1 MHLKALHEY
10 DIASTYPYTMTASDS
25 MYEHEIPRFY
35 HERILSYLFKNVSDL
50 KTHGNHDTPVRMEI
64 HEYFNL
70 RAYNAVKS
78 ICLKESESKKAQVK
92 EEEEVKE
99 EEVKEEDKVKEEVK
113 ENSYAV
119 GIRRENGEI
128 VGESSLFNPL
138 NSLFMHIGTGSY
150 DFVFTDAKNQKHE
163 FQIDYKEENSPKY
176 TSCSGIAYFRRMLI
190 RTPTPDSFVEFYK
203 LACET
208 DNTTE
213 QKLRISVTN
222 KYSEWNTYSRIPVRR
237 LNTVYMDERIKK
249 RIMDDLTEF
258 LNNEAEYDAFGIPY
272 KKTYLLTG
280 VPGSGK
286 TSLIKALC
294 NEIHYNLGIM
304 SISRDM
310 DNATIQGSF
319 RNLDP
324 KTVLLLEDIDCLFE
338 KRTSV
343 ETPTFTFS
351 NLLNILDGVLFKH
364 GLIVFITTN
373 HPEKLDP
380 ALLRQ
385 GRTDM
390 IIELNYP
397 SKTEIEKLFRDMLGS
412 KYYGTTDALTDAFKT
427 FYAAIKEKQLPMAA
441 IVNFLF
447 RHRDKHM
454 DNLKELLDGDSFI
467 KRVTGHESSTKLY
480 A

>member
-1 MHLKALHEY
+1 MANAFKAMMCL
-10 DIASTYPYTMTASDS
+10 DNTRPRTRTMTSTAP
-25 MYEHEIPRFY
+25 MHEHEIPKYYQDRV
-35 HERILSYLFKNVSDL
+35 LAYLFRHAIAL
-50 KTHGNHDTPVRMEI
+50 KTRSNPEVPVRMQV

-70 RAYNAVKS
+70 RTYNAVKTVLDEK
-78 ICLKESESKKAQVK
+78 LKEKEMPAAQALY
-92 EEEEVKE
+92 
-99 EEVKEEDKVKEEVK
+99 D
-113 ENSYAV
+113 
-119 GIRRENGEI
+119 
-128 VGESSLFNPL
+128 PL
-138 NSLFMHIGTGSY
+138 NALFMSIGCGDY
-150 DFVFTDAKNQKHE
+150 DYVFTDAKAEKHAFE
-163 FQIDYKEENSPKY
+163 IDYREECKTRS
-176 TSCSGIAYFRRMLI
+176 TSCDGLVYFRRLLV
-190 RTPTPDSFVEFYK
+190 RTPTPASFAEFYK
-203 LACET
+203 LASEI
-208 DNTTE
+208 DNTSDE
-213 QKLRISVTN
+213 KLRISVTN

-237 LNTVYMDERIKK
+237 LNTVYMDERVKQ
-249 RIMDDLTEF
+249 RIMDDVTEF
-258 LNNEAEYDAFGIPY
+258 LKSEAEYDAFGIPY

-304 SISRDM
+304 SLSRDM

-319 RNLDP
+319 RNIDP

-343 ETPTFTFS
+343 ETPSFTFS

-385 GRTDM
+385 GRTDL
-390 IIELNYP
+390 IVELNYP
-397 SKTEIEKLFRDMLGS
+397 SRTEIEKLFRDMLGT
-412 KYYGTTDALTDAFKT
+412 KYYATAEANTDAFKA
-427 FYAAIKEKQLPMAA
+427 FYAAIKEKQLPMSA

-454 DNLKELLDGDSFI
+454 DHLKELLDGDSFI
-467 KRVTGHESSTKLY
+467 KRVTGQETSTKLY

>member
-1 MHLKALHEY
+1 MLRLVNNIQTMTTIATTHATATATAALH
-10 DIASTYPYTMTASDS
+10 
-25 MYEHEIPRFY
+25 EHEIPKYYQSRV
-35 HERILSYLFKNVSDL
+35 LLYLFRNAASL
-50 KTHGNHDTPVRMEI
+50 KTRSNHAVPARTEV

-70 RAYNAVKS
+70 RTYNAVKS
-78 ICLKESESKKAQVK
+78 VIDEKTKDKEVP
-92 EEEEVKE
+92 
-99 EEVKEEDKVKEEVK
+99 
-113 ENSYAV
+113 AV
-119 GIRRENGEI
+119 QA
-128 VGESSLFNPL
+128 LCDPL
-138 NSLFMHIGTGSY
+138 NALFMTIGLGDY
-150 DFVFTDAKNQKHE
+150 DYVFTDAKNEKHAFE
-163 FQIDYKEENSPKY
+163 IDYREEANPRP
-176 TSCSGIAYFRRMLI
+176 TSCDGMVFFRRLLV
-190 RTPTPDSFVEFYK
+190 RTPTPASFVEFYK
-203 LACET
+203 LASEI
-208 DNTTE
+208 DNTSDE
-213 QKLRISVTN
+213 KLRISVTN

-237 LNTVYMDERIKK
+237 LNTVYMDERVKQ
-249 RIMDDLTEF
+249 RIMDDVTAF

-304 SISRDM
+304 SMSRDM
-310 DNATIQGSF
+310 DNATVQGSF
-319 RNLDP
+319 RNIDP

-343 ETPTFTFS
+343 ETSSFTFS

-373 HPEKLDP
+373 HPEKLDA

-385 GRTDM
+385 GRTDL
-390 IIELNYP
+390 IVELNYP
-397 SKTEIEKLFRDMLGS
+397 SRTEIEKLFRDMLGG
-412 KYYGTTDALTDAFKT
+412 KHYATAEATTDAFKA
-427 FYAAIKEKQLPMAA
+427 FYAAIKDKQLPMSA

-454 DNLKELLDGDSFI
+454 ENLKELLDGDSFI
-467 KRVTGHESSTKLY
+467 KRVTGEETSTKLY

>member
-1 MHLKALHEY
+1 MHLKAECDVNPLCKDIDMNPVNWHEY
-10 DIASTYPYTMTASDS
+10 
-25 MYEHEIPRFY
+25 EIPRY
-35 HERILSYLFKNVSDL
+35 YQTRVLLYLFRNAALL
-50 KTHGNHDTPVRMEI
+50 KTRSNHALPARMEV

-70 RAYNAVKS
+70 KAYNAVKS
-78 ICLKESESKKAQVK
+78 VIDEKKT
-92 EEEEVKE
+92 
-99 EEVKEEDKVKEEVK
+99 K
-113 ENSYAV
+113 ENEASALYP
-119 GIRRENGEI
+119 
-128 VGESSLFNPL
+128 PL
-138 NSLFMHIGTGSY
+138 NALFLSVGCGDYEFSFTAADGVMH
-150 DFVFTDAKNQKHE
+150 VFE
-163 FQIDYKEENSPKY
+163 IDYREEANPRP
-176 TSCSGIAYFRRMLI
+176 TSCDGMVYFRRLMV

-203 LACET
+203 LASEI
-208 DNTTE
+208 DNTSDE
-213 QKLRISVTN
+213 KLRISVTN

-237 LNTVYMDERIKK
+237 LNTVYMDERVKQ
-249 RIMDDLTEF
+249 RILNDVNEF

-304 SISRDM
+304 SMSRDM

-319 RNLDP
+319 RNIDP

-338 KRTSV
+338 KRVSV
-343 ETPTFTFS
+343 DTPSFTFS

-397 SKTEIEKLFRDMLGS
+397 SRTEIEKLFCDMLGG
-412 KYYGTTDALTDAFKT
+412 KHYATADATAAAFKT
-427 FYAAIKEKQLPMAA
+427 FYAAIKDKQLPMSA

-454 DNLKELLDGDSFI
+454 EHLKELLDGDTFI
-467 KRVTGHESSTKLY
+467 KSVTGQETCTKLY
-480 A
+480 N

>member
-1 MHLKALHEY
+1 
-10 DIASTYPYTMTASDS
+10 
-25 MYEHEIPRFY
+25 
-35 HERILSYLFKNVSDL
+35 
-50 KTHGNHDTPVRMEI
+50 
-64 HEYFNL
+64 
-70 RAYNAVKS
+70 
-78 ICLKESESKKAQVK
+78 
-92 EEEEVKE
+92 
-99 EEVKEEDKVKEEVK
+99 
-113 ENSYAV
+113 
-119 GIRRENGEI
+119 
-128 VGESSLFNPL
+128 
-138 NSLFMHIGTGSY
+138 
-150 DFVFTDAKNQKHE
+150 
-163 FQIDYKEENSPKY
+163 
-176 TSCSGIAYFRRMLI
+176 
-190 RTPTPDSFVEFYK
+190 
-203 LACET
+203 
-208 DNTTE
+208 
-213 QKLRISVTN
+213 VTN

-237 LNTVYMDERIKK
+237 LNTVYMDERVKE
-249 RIMDDLTEF
+249 RIMTDIREF
-258 LNNEAEYDAFGIPY
+258 LKSEAEYDAFGIPY

-319 RNLDP
+319 RNIDP

-343 ETPTFTFS
+343 ETSSFTFS

-385 GRTDM
+385 GRTDL
-390 IIELNYP
+390 IVELNYP
-397 SKTEIEKLFRDMLGS
+397 SRTEIEKLFRDMLGG
-412 KYYGTTDALTDAFKT
+412 KHYATAEATTDAFKA
-427 FYAAIKEKQLPMAA
+427 FYAAIKDKQLPMSA

-454 DNLKELLDGDSFI
+454 DNLKELLDGDTFI
-467 KRVTGHESSTKLY
+467 KRVTGEETSTKLY

>member
-1 MHLKALHEY
+1 MTTPDEKTLH
-10 DIASTYPYTMTASDS
+10 A
-25 MYEHEIPRFY
+25 HEIPKYYQSRV
-35 HERILSYLFKNVSDL
+35 LAYLFRHAADL
-50 KTHGNHDTPVRMEI
+50 KTRSTPEVPVRMEV
-64 HEYFNL
+64 HEYFNM
-70 RAYNAVKS
+70 RTYNAVKS
-78 ICLKESESKKAQVK
+78 AVAANGKLESRLGSMLH
-92 EEEEVKE
+92 
-99 EEVKEEDKVKEEVK
+99 D
-113 ENSYAV
+113 
-119 GIRRENGEI
+119 
-128 VGESSLFNPL
+128 PL
-138 NSLFMHIGTGSY
+138 NYLFMSIGLGEY
-150 DFVFTDAKNQKHE
+150 DYVFTGADGVKHAFE
-163 FQIDYKEENSPKY
+163 IDFHEECKTRT
-176 TSCSGIAYFRRMLI
+176 TSCDGITYFRRLVV
-190 RTPTPDSFVEFYK
+190 RTPTPASFVEFYK
-203 LACET
+203 LASEI
-208 DNTTE
+208 DNTSDE
-213 QKLRISVTN
+213 KLRISVTN

-237 LNTVYMDERIKK
+237 LNTVYMDERVKE
-249 RIMDDLTEF
+249 RIMADIREF
-258 LNNEAEYDAFGIPY
+258 LKSEDEYDAFGIPY

-304 SISRDM
+304 SMSRDM
-310 DNATIQGSF
+310 DNATIQSSF
-319 RNLDP
+319 RNIDP

-343 ETPTFTFS
+343 ETPSFTFS

-385 GRTDM
+385 GRTDL
-390 IIELNYP
+390 IVELNYP
-397 SKTEIEKLFRDMLGS
+397 SRTEIEKLFRDMLGG
-412 KYYGTTDALTDAFKT
+412 KHYATAEATTDAFKA
-427 FYAAIKEKQLPMAA
+427 FYAAIKDKQLPMSA

-467 KRVTGHESSTKLY
+467 KRVTGEETSTKLY